1 MSLLVVRKRSLAILV
16 VALAALLIGR
26 GAASGSVPAESV
38 SGGWAAVWGTS
49 PQRPSASFAPN
60 WSEAGF
66 SNQTVRQVVRVSAG
80 GVATRIR
87 LSNAYG
93 STPLK
98 VAGATIAR
106 TTSGAA
112 VQSSSLRQLTVRD
125 ARSFTIPVGSELAT
139 DLVPLRLSALESV
152 TITLY
157 LAAPTGPATYHAV
170 ALATSYRA
178 AGDHR
183 SDAGGSAFT
192 ETSSS
197 WYYVS
202 GLDVVGPA
210 KRSTGV
216 VAFGDSITDGAGGTA
231 DNRYPDQLAERL
243 ASAGRPR
250 AVVNQ
255 GIGGNRVTV
264 DSAWFGDKATSRFQR
279 DVLDQPG
286 VGTVIIL
293 AGINDLG
300 ISEVA
305 ANPPFP
311 IFAPFTE
318 VTAGEII
325 AGQQN
330 LVRRAR
336 ADGLRVIG
344 ATLLPIKGSTYFTAS
359 SEAKR
364 DAVNNWIRTSGA
376 YDVVIDLDR
385 VMASPG
391 DADQLRPAYDSGDH
405 LHPSDAGYDAM
416 ANAINLDD
424 LG

>member
-1 MSLLVVRKRSLAILV
+1 MRLQGVRKRSLATLIV
-16 VALAALLIGR
+16 SLAALLIGPS
-26 GAASGSVPAESV
+26 AASGSG
-38 SGGWAAVWGTS
+38 SGVWTAVWGTS
-49 PQRPSASFAPN
+49 PQRAGASFAPN

-87 LSNAYG
+87 LSNQYG
-93 STPLK
+93 STQLK

-112 VQSSSLRQLTVRD
+112 VQPSSLRQLTVRH
-125 ARSFTIPVGSELAT
+125 ARSFTIPVGREVAT
-139 DLVPLRLSALESV
+139 DLVPLRLTALESV

-157 LAAPTGPATYHAV
+157 LATPTGPATYHPL

-178 AGDHR
+178 TGDHR
-183 SDAGGSAFT
+183 SDVGGAPFT
-192 ETSSS
+192 ESSSS

-202 GLDVVGPA
+202 GLDVVGQA

-255 GIGGNRVTV
+255 GISGNRVTV
-264 DSAWFGDKATSRFQR
+264 DSAWFGDKAVSRFQR

-311 IFAPFTE
+311 IFAPFTK
-318 VTAGEII
+318 VSAKQII
-325 AGQQN
+325 AGQRK
-330 LVRRAR
+330 LIVRAR

-344 ATLLPIKGSTYFTAS
+344 ATLLPIKGSNYYTAA

-364 DAVNNWIRTSGA
+364 DAVNHWIRTSGE
-376 YDVVIDLDR
+376 YDAVVDLDR
-385 VMASPG
+385 VMASPT
-391 DADQLRPAYDSGDH
+391 DADQLRPTYDSGDH

-416 ANAINLDD
+416 ANAIDLND